1 MKRTSTPR
9 STNLQSSNL
18 QLSKLSRRLFL
29 VAFSVFATSVTLHGC
44 TGSQPTASSET
55 DAASGSLRV
64 GVNPVPHA
72 EILEFVKDNLAAEA
86 GLAIEIV
93 EFSDYVQPN
102 LALNDGQIDAN
113 YFQHVPYMEDF
124 GNERGI
130 DMVAVVPVHI
140 EPLGLYS
147 RRIQSLD
154 EVSDGATIAIP
165 NDATNLGRALN
176 LIADQGLITLR
187 SGAGISAT
195 VQDIED
201 NPKNLNFVELEA
213 AQLPRSLDDADLA
226 IINGNYAIQ
235 IGLTPSQDALALET
249 AEDNPYANV
258 LSVLRGQESNPNV
271 RTLAELLDS
280 PEVEEFIEQQYNGSV
295 IPAS

>member
-1 MKRTSTPR
+1 MSMKHTTHSTG
-9 STNLQSSNL
+9 TAFAM
-18 QLSKLSRRLFL
+18 SRRLFVMAVSGFTASL
-29 VAFSVFATSVTLHGC
+29 VLHGC
-44 TGSQPTASSET
+44 AGSQSNAPSGIET
-55 DAASGSLRV
+55 SAIRV
-64 GVNPVPHA
+64 GVSPVPHA

-86 GLAIEIV
+86 GLEIEIV

-102 LALNDGQIDAN
+102 LALNDQQIDAN

-124 GNERGI
+124 GQERGI

-176 LIADQGLITLR
+176 LIASQDLIALR

-195 VQDIED
+195 VQDIES
-201 NPKNLNFVELEA
+201 NPKNLNFIELEA

-235 IGLTPSQDALALET
+235 IGLKPSEDALALET

-258 LSVLRGQESNPNV
+258 LSVLQGRESDANV

-280 PEVEEFIEQQYNGSV
+280 PEVEEFIEQKYEGSV

>member
-1 MKRTSTPR
+1 MKRTPTLR
-9 STNLQSSNL
+9 SSNL
-18 QLSKLSRRLFL
+18 QPSKLTRRLFM

-44 TGSQPTASSET
+44 AGSQPTASSET
-55 DAASGSLRV
+55 DAASESIRV
-64 GVNPVPHA
+64 GVSPVPHA
-72 EILEFVKDNLAAEA
+72 EILEFVKDNLAADA
-86 GLAIEIV
+86 GLSIEIV

-147 RRIQSLD
+147 RRIQSLGD
-154 EVSDGATIAIP
+154 VSDGATIAIP

-187 SGAGISAT
+187 AGAGISAT

-213 AQLPRSLDDADLA
+213 AQLPRSLDDTDLA

-249 AEDNPYANV
+249 ADDNPYANV
-258 LSVLRGQESNPNV
+258 LSVLRGRESDPNV